1 MNSQHQDLKQ
11 GLLKNSSKF
20 INMFVL
26 TAKFLPNKNFIQ
38 YEQMNLR
45 LQVFQECDTQIKMMI
60 RLKKLI
66 TKNQ

>member
-1 MNSQHQDLKQ
+1 MNSQHQVLKQ

-60 RLKKLI
+60 RLKK
-66 TKNQ
+66 